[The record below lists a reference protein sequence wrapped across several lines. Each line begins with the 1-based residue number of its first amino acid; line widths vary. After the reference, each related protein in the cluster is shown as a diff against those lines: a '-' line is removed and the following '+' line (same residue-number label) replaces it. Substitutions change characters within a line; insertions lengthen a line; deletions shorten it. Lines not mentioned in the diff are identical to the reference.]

1 MNPAKIEQNNKIKI
15 VIPIYDDV
23 TQLDF
28 TGPHQFFTR
37 VPESEVIVASM
48 GGRSITV
55 SGLTFSEL
63 ADLASIESCDVLCV
77 PGGIGCVAMI
87 ENQEFLNQIIRLA
100 KIAKYVSSVCT
111 GSIILGAAGLLRG
124 KRAACHWAW
133 RDMLPAFGA
142 IPDDARVVRDG
153 NVFTGGGVT
162 AGIDFALTLVT
173 ELVGAEAAQ
182 ALQLSLE
189 YAPEPPFDSGR
200 PETAPAHVLETVQAR
215 LQKTMPALQER
226 IERVAETQMSQSD
239 KMPTNAKLT
248 K

>member
-1 MNPAKIEQNNKIKI
+1 MDQANAKQNNKIKI

-37 VPESEVIVASM
+37 VPESEVIVAAM
-48 GGRSITV
+48 GGGSISV
-55 SGLTFSEL
+55 SGLTFGKL

-87 ENQEFLNQIIRLA
+87 ENQEFLDQIIRLA
-100 KIAKYVSSVCT
+100 GTAKYVSSVCT

-124 KRAACHWAW
+124 KRAACHWTC
-133 RDMLPAFGA
+133 RDMLSAFGA

-162 AGIDFALTLVT
+162 AGIDFALTLIT
-173 ELVGAEAAQ
+173 ELVGSEAAQ

-189 YAPEPPFDSGR
+189 YAPEPPFDAGR
-200 PETAPAHVLETVQAR
+200 PETAPANVLETVQAR
-215 LQKTMPALQER
+215 LQKTMPALRKR
-226 IERVAETQMSQSD
+226 IERVAATQMSES
-239 KMPTNAKLT
+239 TNAKLA

>member
-1 MNPAKIEQNNKIKI
+1 MNQPNAVTNSKIKI
-15 VIPIYDDV
+15 LIPIYDDV

-37 VPESEVIVASM
+37 VPETEVIVASM

-55 SGLTFSEL
+55 SGLNFGEL

-77 PGGIGCVAMI
+77 PGGVGCVAMI
-87 ENQEFLNQIIRLA
+87 ENQDFLDQIIRLA
-100 KIAKYVSSVCT
+100 KTAKYVSSVCT

-124 KRAACHWAW
+124 KKAACHWAW

-142 IPDDARVVRDG
+142 IPDDGRVVRDG
-153 NVFTGGGVT
+153 NIFTGGGVT

-189 YAPEPPFDSGR
+189 YAPAPPFDSGR
-200 PETAPAHVLETVQAR
+200 PETAPPHILEAVNTR
-215 LQKTMPALQER
+215 LQKIMPALRER
-226 IERVAETQMSQSD
+226 IERIAISHSNETHE
-239 KMPTNAKLT
+239 MPTSGG
-248 K
+248 